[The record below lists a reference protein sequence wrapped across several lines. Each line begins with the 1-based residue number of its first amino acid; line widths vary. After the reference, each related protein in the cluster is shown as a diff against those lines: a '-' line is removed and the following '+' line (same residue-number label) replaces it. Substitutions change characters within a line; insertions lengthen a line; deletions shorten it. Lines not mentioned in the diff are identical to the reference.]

1 MTAADRPHDGA
12 GTGPG
17 ERPPPGASTTSARVD
32 VELTATYG
40 TFHLDARFA
49 LAGGLTVL
57 FGPSGAGKTRLL
69 RLLAGLD
76 TPEHG
81 RISVDG
87 RTLVDTGSPA
97 TPTVPVHERRIGLV
111 PQVPALLPHR
121 TALSNVAL
129 AARGHHR
136 TERRAVAR
144 EWLARVDAEPFADRR
159 PSQLSGGQQ
168 QRVALARALVGDPR
182 LLLLDE
188 PFSGLDLP
196 VRRRLRQLVR
206 DLVADTRVPT
216 VFVTHDRDELAELS
230 DRVLLAE
237 DGHLHHVVHV
247 EVALADLGGGQA

>member
-1 MTAADRPHDGA
+1 MNAADRPEDGA
-12 GTGPG
+12 EAGDEAGAG
-17 ERPPPGASTTSARVD
+17 RRPLPGASATPARLD

-49 LAGGLTVL
+49 LADGLTVL

-76 TPEHG
+76 VPARG

-87 RTLVDTGSPA
+87 RTLVDTDSS
-97 TPTVPVHERRIGLV
+97 TIPTVPVHQRRIGLV

-129 AARGHHR
+129 AAQGHHR
-136 TERRAVAR
+136 TERRAIAR
-144 EWLARVDAEPFADRR
+144 DWLARVDAEPFADRR

-168 QRVALARALVGDPR
+168 QRVALARALVGEPR

-216 VFVTHDRDELAELS
+216 VFVTHDRDELAELA

-237 DGHLHHVVHV
+237 DGHLHRVVDV
-247 EVALADLGGGQA
+247 EEALAEL